1 MPIDYIHLKNYKS
14 IRNSG
19 RVYLRPLNVLI
30 GANGVG
36 KSNFI
41 SFFKFLKRLSEE
53 QLQYYVAKKG
63 GADKFLHFG
72 RKTSS
77 FLIGKL
83 QFDNELKN
91 AYEFKA
97 ESNAE
102 GGLFLAEEYSC
113 LITYGNNKKYSLS
126 KNVEESKLPSSTE
139 NRDWYLK
146 NFFRTFQVFHFHDTG
161 DNSPLKN
168 VASLDDASFLHED
181 GSNLAA
187 FLYVMQEKHPK
198 HFRFLTRVLQSIAP
212 FFQSFFLQPDEINER
227 QIRLRW
233 QEKSNDHIFGVGN
246 LSDGTLR
253 MMCLCALLLQPN
265 PPKTIIIDEPELG
278 LHPFAIAKLAGL
290 LRKASLKS
298 QIIISTQSV
307 NLVSEFEPEDILVVD
322 REEGQSVFKRLEKE
336 ALGEWLSEFSL
347 GELWQKNLLGGQPK
361 L

>member
-1 MPIDYIHLKNYKS
+1 MALYKNHHLPVKQAFLSVKS
-14 IRNSG
+14 LVFETSYTQNNTGWGEIPF
-19 RVYLRPLNVLI
+19 VVE
-30 GANGVG
+30 
-36 KSNFI
+36 NF
-41 SFFKFLKRLSEE
+41 S
-53 QLQYYVAKKG
+53 
-63 GADKFLHFG
+63 D
-72 RKTSS
+72 
-77 FLIGKL
+77 
-83 QFDNELKN
+83 
-91 AYEFKA
+91 
-97 ESNAE
+97 
-102 GGLFLAEEYSC
+102 
-113 LITYGNNKKYSLS
+113 
-126 KNVEESKLPSSTE
+126 
-139 NRDWYLK
+139 
-146 NFFRTFQVFHFHDTG
+146 FQVFHFQDTG
-161 DNSPLKN
+161 DASKLQST
-168 VASLDDASFLHED
+168 ASLDDASFLHED

-212 FFQSFFLQPDEINER
+212 FFQGFFLQPDEINER

-233 QEKSNDHIFGVGN
+233 QEKGNNHIFGVGS

-265 PPKTIIIDEPELG
+265 PPETIIIDEPELG

-347 GELWQKNLLGGQPK
+347 GELWQKNLLGRQPK
-361 L
+361 P